1 MDFGENLV
9 VSSSRLVNPLSD
21 LMQGGVIGGG
31 LLVVA
36 VIVVFYLW
44 KIHSPHLERK
54 DKNDK
59 DYKEEQLKQD
69 KEHKEKIQ
77 QKEEKL
83 NTLVDQLCLLIGDVK
98 TAVEAVE
105 IKNDYMGKLVLS
117 LVRHQRMVLEIEVDR
132 IEDGEMKSRL
142 RSVISSLDGD
152 TFSA

>member
-1 MDFGENLV
+1 
-9 VSSSRLVNPLSD
+9 
-21 LMQGGVIGGG
+21 

-44 KIHSPHLERK
+44 KIHSPHLERR

-59 DYKEEQLKQD
+59 EYKDEQLKQD

-83 NTLVDQLCLLIGDVK
+83 NTLVDQLCMLTGDVK
-98 TAVEAVE
+98 SAIDSLQ
-105 IKNDYMGKLVLS
+105 IKNEYVGQLVLS

-132 IEDGEMKSRL
+132 ITDAETKTRL
-142 RSVISSLDGD
+142 RTVISSLDSD
-152 TFSA
+152 AFSA